1 MITNI
6 WCSWKEFDEYEMDKK
21 YNLVDLGM
29 SEKHIGYKLLR
40 DDKRNI
46 NVYVLNYLL

>member
-21 YNLVDLGM
+21 YNLVDCGM
-29 SEKHIGYKLLR
+29 SEKHEGYKRLY
-40 DDKRNI
+40 DAERNV
-46 NVYVLNYLL
+46 NVYVR